1 MQPNNPD
8 YTTTMID
15 NSNFDQEI
23 LEKKSTALITFT
35 ADWCRP
41 CLLQKPIIKNL
52 AEKYSGKVVIETI
65 DVDTQAELADRW
77 GARTLPTTILF
88 AQGEI
93 IETLAGYQSEEFL
106 ISYLD
111 MLLVEVAKAAEKS

>member
-1 MQPNNPD
+1 ML
-8 YTTTMID
+8 D

-23 LEKKSTALITFT
+23 IEKKSIALITFT

-41 CLLQKPIIKNL
+41 CLLQKPVIQDL
-52 AEKYSGKVVIETI
+52 AGKYAGKVVIETI
-65 DVDTQAELADRW
+65 DVDTHIELADRY

-93 IETLAGYQSEEFL
+93 VEALAGYQTEDFL
-106 ISYLD
+106 TSYLD
-111 MLLVEVAKAAEKS
+111 MILAEVARTTEKN

>member
-1 MQPNNPD
+1 ML
-8 YTTTMID
+8 D
-15 NSNFDQEI
+15 NGNFDQEI
-23 LEKKSTALITFT
+23 LEKKNVALITFT

-41 CLLQKPIIKNL
+41 CLLQKPVIKNL
-52 AEKYSGKVVIETI
+52 AERYANRAVIESI
-65 DVDTQAELADRW
+65 DVDSHEELANRY
-77 GARTLPTTILF
+77 GARTLPTTVLF

-111 MLLVEVAKAAEKS
+111 MILAEVAKAAQDS